1 MGYMLD
7 TNACIHLL
15 TDRYPDFQRRILQK
29 LEALPSDVPVLLSSV
44 VVFELS
50 YGVKKSRWRK
60 ANQEVLRE
68 FLRDFQISSFE
79 ESAALIAGDV
89 RAELERKG
97 KPIGPMDTLIAAHA
111 LSLGATLV
119 SHNTDEF
126 SRVKGLKLENWAEAQ

>member
-119 SHNTDEF
+119 TNNTREF
-126 SRVKGLKLENWAEAQ
+126 DRVPGLSLANWAAG